1 MIIPGIDDNYI
12 ISLLGKN
19 RVYELA
25 GAIRNG
31 KTIIIGGPSGPTG
44 KTTLWNELR
53 KAGYSV
59 VEKHNTYEVF
69 LKDPVPSYKNHPIFR
84 DAAKAFNIE
93 RDAYKSRIRY
103 LELELAR
110 ELVSK
115 GMSIHD
121 ISQKLS
127 ISESVVRCV
136 CEEDNDDQD

>member
-1 MIIPGIDDNYI
+1 MIIPGIDDTYI
-12 ISLLGKN
+12 ISLLGEK
-19 RVYELA
+19 RTYKLA
-25 GAIRNG
+25 RALRQG
-31 KTIIIGGPSGPTG
+31 KTIIIGGPNGPTG

-69 LKDPVPSYKNHPIFR
+69 LRDPVPSYKNHPIFR
-84 DAAKAFNIE
+84 DATEVFNIE
-93 RDAYKSRIRY
+93 RDTYKSRIRY

-115 GMSIHD
+115 GMSVHD